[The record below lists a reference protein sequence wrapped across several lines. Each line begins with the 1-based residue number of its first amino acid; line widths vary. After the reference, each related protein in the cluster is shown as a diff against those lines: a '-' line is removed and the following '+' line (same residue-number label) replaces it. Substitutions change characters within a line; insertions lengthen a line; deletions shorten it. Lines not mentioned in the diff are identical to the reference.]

1 MSLFSLWAVL
11 VLNCLLLSP
20 SNVCCTSPA
29 HRPTVGA
36 CKQAVPQNTTLSG
49 AVIKR
54 HPHRDI
60 PFLLKKRRRRK
71 KKEGSKTS
79 ASTRKHVRRPHTCKE
94 NVAAVW
100 SGVRAGHS
108 DVQSAVCQQ
117 SQTMVQISNSAAC
130 SGKVVYVFPSLRL
143 KSLTRRKYAHRRPA
157 KVTSHAWW
165 QIRLSSHRA
174 GDISSTCI
182 IRMLQ
187 TVHGKGRT
195 GISSPVVRAALVRVW

>member
-1 MSLFSLWAVL
+1 MGRVGVKLSASFPIERMLHFS
-11 VLNCLLLSP
+11 SP
-20 SNVCCTSPA
+20 PA
-29 HRPTVGA
+29 HGWRV
-36 CKQAVPQNTTLSG
+36 QASRSAKYDPVRRSNKETSTS
-49 AVIKR
+49 R
-54 HPHRDI
+54 HPI
-60 PFLLKKRRRRK
+60 PPQEKKKKK